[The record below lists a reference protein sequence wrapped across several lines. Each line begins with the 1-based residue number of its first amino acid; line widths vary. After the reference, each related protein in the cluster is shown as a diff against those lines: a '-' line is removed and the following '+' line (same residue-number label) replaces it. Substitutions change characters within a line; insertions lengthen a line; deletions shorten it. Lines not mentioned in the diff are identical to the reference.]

1 MQKLTYFNGDFIKH
15 EDVKVHIDDR
25 GYIFGDG
32 IYELMEFYENRYI
45 DGEWHYER
53 FIRTCGLVGFEIEGS
68 LLPLKSYKEFC
79 DFCDV
84 LRLKNT
90 HLNLQKGFVFIQVTR
105 GHLGLRMHNA
115 PKTSKELSIIATINN
130 PVIIQDWWM
139 EKGLSCITFPDIR
152 WQRRDIKSLQ
162 LLANVMAKQKAL
174 DEGCDDAIFID
185 NGTVTE
191 ATAANAFIVKNGIL
205 KTHPATNKILWGITR
220 LRIFEI
226 CKFYEY
232 QVQEVSFTQDD
243 LYNADEVFLS
253 NSNSHIR
260 PVTKIDGK
268 IIGDGSVGKIS
279 KILFDCYEHFSKT
292 GQYK

>member
-32 IYELMEFYENRYI
+32 IYEVMAFYNNNYI
-45 DGEWHYER
+45 DGDLHYSRLVRSCGYLAFDIANGVLETYEK
-53 FIRTCGLVGFEIEGS
+53 FINLCNQ
-68 LLPLKSYKEFC
+68 LKYQNKS
-79 DFCDV
+79 
-84 LRLKNT
+84 
-90 HLNLQKGFVFIQVTR
+90 LNLQSGFIYLQITR
-105 GHLGLRMHNA
+105 GNLGLRAHNA